1 MDAKGLVVQPGEGA
15 VWNMSPGRSAA
26 LKLQNAETAERV
38 MAFEE
43 TAPAGTDTTFHLHYD
58 SDELIYVLSGEFTF
72 KIDDQV
78 TTGGPGTCAFI
89 PHGVVHAW
97 KNTGAEPGRA
107 LFLYT
112 PGGAGRMFEEARR
125 LQRPLSSM
133 DMARWLSFSSALA
146 GRPSGLPRSERNTC
160 CAGSAVVALRLCRI
174 VCTADGRI
182 VATCPVCLLI
192 ASGTADARRRIVL
205 RPHHQGARASLRSR
219 MG

>member
-1 MDAKGLVVQPGEGA
+1 MTMDAKGLVVQPGEGA
-15 VWNMSPGRSAA
+15 VWNMSHGRSAA
-26 LKLQNAETAERV
+26 LKLQNAETAESV

-78 TTGGPGTCAFI
+78 TIGGPGTFAFI
-89 PHGVVHAW
+89 PRGVAHAW

-112 PGGAGRMFEEARR
+112 PGGVGRMFEEAKR

-133 DMARWLSFSSALA
+133 DDREVAEFFKRF
-146 GRPSGLPRSERNTC
+146 GR
-160 CAGSAVVALRLCRI
+160 
-174 VCTADGRI
+174 
-182 VATCPVCLLI
+182 ATVGP
-192 ASGTADARRRIVL
+192 
-205 RPHHQGARASLRSR
+205 PPF
-219 MG
+219 